1 MRTRNYLWAVL
12 AAATLSL
19 AACGGEENENT
30 EPQPQGKTTKLE
42 IRVQGTSSSNTKSTG
57 TLPGIGDENKIQRI
71 AVAIFN
77 STGSVNTISE
87 STNIA
92 ANNKISMNCTPGA
105 GCSGVAV
112 ANAPANAFAGITTK
126 NAFLAK
132 TVTLGQTA
140 TELPMSGEIKDNTT
154 SANTFTL
161 TAGNTTSVKVDL
173 TRMVARVSVSSIKTA
188 FDPAGQ
194 YSKATFTAKQ
204 IFMHNAKTT
213 SNVDPGTLTTTSL
226 KTGWDD
232 ASVTADHVVALKDVI
247 SGGGVAITGTAY
259 TTPYWFYTFPNDN
272 TTSTRLVIRGDFDP
286 DGSGTVTASDVYYPV
301 VVNLA
306 QTGTSINS
314 GAKDGTIARNTTYAI
329 TATIKGKGA
338 PNPNTNMA
346 PATLDLTVTVAAWA
360 LNITQDVEFN

>member
-1 MRTRNYLWAVL
+1 MKTRNYLWAVL

-19 AACGGEENENT
+19 TACGGEENENT
-30 EPQPQGKTTKLE
+30 EPKPQGKTAELE
-42 IRVQGTSSSNTKSTG
+42 ISVLGTSSSNTKSTG
-57 TLPGIGDENKIQRI
+57 TLPGTNDEDKIQRI
-71 AVAIFN
+71 AVAVFN
-77 STGSVNTISE
+77 SDGSVNTISE
-87 STNIA
+87 STTSTSS
-92 ANNKISMNCTPGA
+92 ISINCTPAA

-112 ANAPANAFAGITTK
+112 ANAPANAFAGVTTK
-126 NAFLAK
+126 TAFLAK
-132 TVTLGQTA
+132 TVTLKQTA
-140 TELPMSGEIKDNTT
+140 TELPMSGEIKDKTT

-161 TAGNTTSVKVDL
+161 TAGSTTTVKVEL
-173 TRMVARVSVSSIKTA
+173 TRMVARVSISSIKTA

-194 YSKATFTAKQ
+194 YSKATFKAKQ

-213 SNVDPGTLTTTSL
+213 SNVDPGTLTTTAL

-232 ASVTADHVVALKDVI
+232 ASVAADHVATLKDDI

-259 TTPYWFYTFPNDN
+259 TTPYWFYTFPNNN

-286 DGSGTVTASDVYYPV
+286 DGSGSVIASDVYYPV

-338 PNPNTNMA
+338 PNPNTNMV

>member
-1 MRTRNYLWAVL
+1 MRTRNYLWAAL
-12 AAATLSL
+12 AIATLSL
-19 AACGGEENENT
+19 TACGSEENENT
-30 EPQPQGKTTKLE
+30 EPQPQGKTAKLE
-42 IRVQGTSSSNTKSTG
+42 ISILGTPKVNTKSTG
-57 TLPGIGDENKIQRI
+57 TLPGTSDEEKIQRI

-77 STGSVNTISE
+77 SDGSVNTISE
-87 STNIA
+87 ATTTTP
-92 ANNKISMNCTPGA
+92 SMSITCTPA
-105 GCSGVAV
+105 ASCNGVAV
-112 ANAPANAFAGITTK
+112 ANAPANTFAGVTTK
-126 NAFLAK
+126 TAFLAK

-140 TELPMSGEIKDNTT
+140 TELPMSGEIKDKTT

-161 TAGNTTSVKVDL
+161 TAGQTTNTKVEL
-173 TRMVARVSVSSIKTA
+173 TRMVARVSISSIKTA

-194 YSKATFTAKQ
+194 YSKATFKAKQ

-213 SNVDPGTLTTTSL
+213 SNVDPSTLTTTNL

-232 ASVTADHVVALKDVI
+232 ASVTADYVATLKDDI
-247 SGGGVAITGTAY
+247 SGGGIAIGGTAY

-272 TTSTRLVIRGDFDP
+272 TKSTRLVIRGDFDP
-286 DGSGTVTASDVYYPV
+286 DGSGSVTASDVYYPV
-301 VVNLA
+301 VVNLG

-314 GAKDGTIARNTTYAI
+314 GAKDGTIARNTTYTI